1 MITTKPKSLH
11 QSEMLHVP
19 LFYACRPDHPL
30 RQLVEQ
36 IPWESFEDCFGELN
50 CLDNGRP
57 DLPTRL
63 MVGLLLL
70 EQAHGWSDEKVVEW
84 WLDSLYVQ
92 YFCRE
97 THFQQ
102 ESSSLSWFYL
112 RVGEQGCALIF
123 QCELIQK
130 KGILICYKWRENE
143 KTTSKGQAKSAGPR
157 I

>member
-30 RQLVEQ
+30 RQLAEQ
-36 IPWESFEDCFGELN
+36 IPWELFEDCFGELN

-57 DLPTRL
+57 DLPVRM

-70 EQAHGWSDEKVVEW
+70 EHAHGMSDEEVVEW

-92 YFCRE
+92 YFCE
-97 THFQQ
+97 KTHFQQ
-102 ESSSLSWFYL
+102 KSSSLSWFNL

-123 QCELIQK
+123 QC
-130 KGILICYKWRENE
+130 
-143 KTTSKGQAKSAGPR
+143 
-157 I
+157 

>member
-30 RQLVEQ
+30 RQLAEQ
-36 IPWESFEDCFGELN
+36 NPWESFEDCFGELS

-57 DLPTRL
+57 DLPTR
-63 MVGLLLL
+63 MIVGLLLL
-70 EQAHGWSDEKVVEW
+70 EHAHGLSDEEVVER

-102 ESSSLSWFYL
+102 ESSSLSWFNL
-112 RVGEQGCALIF
+112 RVGEQGCALVF

-130 KGILICYKWRENE
+130 KGILICYKWRE
-143 KTTSKGQAKSAGPR
+143 K
-157 I
+157 